1 MNITSLTVS
10 GQPIAAFDITATPE
24 QGYCLVAITYAN
36 GSEQRRVL
44 ADDAALVLSAT
55 PAADAAAL
63 ALLTE
68 VGESEV
74 AENEVDLE
82 SLAGQL
88 VAVGTA
94 RFQAGVLGEP
104 TGGQLALRPVAPG
117 RVSERDTP
125 RIIPA
130 EMLEGR
136 DPAAVFPR
144 IPDGL
149 PDAWNTP
156 VGRFTPE
163 YEERARVVWETLT
176 AAGYRPEFWWAGS
189 EDGEVI
195 AVPFG
200 ECGESFLVGIEE
212 PEEQR
217 EIDARIA
224 AGELAQWL
232 ESEIDLLRP
241 NE

>member
-1 MNITSLTVS
+1 MNITSLTLS
-10 GQPIAAFDITATPE
+10 GQPLAALDITPSE
-24 QGYCLVAITYAN
+24 QGFCLVAITYVN

-44 ADDAALVLSAT
+44 SDDAALILSAA
-55 PAADAAAL
+55 PAADVSTGVT

-68 VGESEV
+68 RGEGK
-74 AENEVDLE
+74 ADFA

-88 VAVGTA
+88 VALGTA
-94 RFQAGVLGEP
+94 RFQAGAPDVAGARGSELLE
-104 TGGQLALRPVAPG
+104 LRPVAPG
-117 RVSERDTP
+117 QVSERDTP
-125 RIIPA
+125 RIVPA

-136 DPAAVFPR
+136 DPEAVFPR

-149 PDAWNTP
+149 PDAWSTP

-163 YEERARVVWETLT
+163 YEERARVVWETLS
-176 AAGYRPEFWWAGS
+176 AAGYSPEFWWAGS

-212 PEEQR
+212 PDEQV
-217 EIDARIA
+217 EIDAHIA
-224 AGELAQWL
+224 AGELAEWL

>member
-1 MNITSLTVS
+1 MNITSLTLS
-10 GQPIAAFDITATPE
+10 GQPLAALDITPSE
-24 QGYCLVAITYAN
+24 QGFCLVAITYVN

-44 ADDAALVLSAT
+44 SDDAALIFSAA
-55 PAADAAAL
+55 PAADVSTGVT

-68 VGESEV
+68 PGEGK
-74 AENEVDLE
+74 ADFAP
-82 SLAGQL
+82 LAGQL
-88 VAVGTA
+88 VALGTA
-94 RFQAGVLGEP
+94 RFQAGAPDVAGARGSELLE
-104 TGGQLALRPVAPG
+104 LRPVAPG

-125 RIIPA
+125 RIVPA

-149 PDAWNTP
+149 PDAWSTP

-163 YEERARVVWETLT
+163 YEERARVVWETLA
-176 AAGYRPEFWWAGS
+176 AAGYSPEFWWAGS

-212 PEEQR
+212 PDEQV
-217 EIDARIA
+217 EIDAHIA
-224 AGELAQWL
+224 AGELAEWL

>member
-10 GQPIAAFDITATPE
+10 GRPVAALDITPSE
-24 QGYCLVAITYAN
+24 QGFCLVAITHAN
-36 GSEQRRVL
+36 GSEQRRIL
-44 ADDAALVLSAT
+44 SDDAALVLSAT
-55 PAADAAAL
+55 PAGASATGVTALLSELGEGEVDVAAL
-63 ALLTE
+63 AGQ
-68 VGESEV
+68 VV
-74 AENEVDLE
+74 AL
-82 SLAGQL
+82 
-88 VAVGTA
+88 GTA
-94 RFQAGVLGEP
+94 RFQAGDL
-104 TGGQLALRPVAPG
+104 TDGQLELTPVTPG

-125 RIIPA
+125 RIVPA
-130 EMLEGR
+130 EILEGR

-149 PDAWNTP
+149 PDAWSTP

-163 YEERARVVWETLT
+163 YEERARVVWETLA
-176 AAGYRPEFWWAGS
+176 AAGYSPEFWWAGS

-200 ECGESFLVGIEE
+200 ECGEAFLAGIEE
-212 PEEQR
+212 PDEQV
-217 EIDARIA
+217 EIDAHIA
-224 AGELAQWL
+224 AGELAEWL